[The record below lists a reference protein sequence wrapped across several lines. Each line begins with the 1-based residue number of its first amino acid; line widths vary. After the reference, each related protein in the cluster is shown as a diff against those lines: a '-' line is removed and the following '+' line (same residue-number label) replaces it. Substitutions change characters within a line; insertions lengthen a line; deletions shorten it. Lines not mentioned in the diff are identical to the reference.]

1 MEKEIINLTI
11 NDLKPGMIIANDIE
25 QDRTVLLAKDVIIT
39 EAILLK
45 LKNSYFVDKISIYKD
60 DTLYKA
66 NIKKKSAESELKK
79 VEQKFNGIC
88 ENLYLAIN
96 KSDNIQNDIMEEI
109 RKLTKELQDVVKD
122 PNAVINDIVFYGSG
136 NDTIYR
142 HSVNVAAISSLL
154 GEWLNFDNRKI
165 KLLIYS
171 ALLHDLGKTQIDNN
185 IFDKPS
191 ALTMKDYKE
200 IKTHSLLGYN
210 IIKKLNFLDK
220 AVCQGI
226 LMHHEREDGS
236 GYPLGIKG
244 DKIPKFAKI
253 IAIADVF
260 DAINSDR
267 SYRKKKSPFEAIQ
280 IIRKESLGKLDYN
293 YCNVFLNHIINYY
306 MGRDVMLNNEE
317 IGKIV
322 QMDINKLDK
331 PLIFLNNEFVD
342 LKEKK
347 ELKIERF
354 IL

>member
-1 MEKEIINLTI
+1 MEKNIINLTI
-11 NDLKPGMIIANDIE
+11 NDLKPGMIIAKDIE

-39 EAILLK
+39 EAILVK
-45 LKNSYFVDKISIYKD
+45 LKKSYFVDKISIYED

-66 NIKKKSAESELKK
+66 NITKKTAESELKK
-79 VEQKFNGIC
+79 VEYKFNDIC
-88 ENLYLAIN
+88 DNLYQVMN
-96 KSDNIQNDIMEEI
+96 KSNNIQSDIMDEI
-109 RKLTKELQDVVKD
+109 RKLTKELQEVIKN

-154 GEWLNFDNRKI
+154 GEWLKFDNRKI

-191 ALTMKDYKE
+191 GLTIKDYNE

-220 AVCQGI
+220 SVCQGI

-267 SYRKKKSPFEAIQ
+267 SYRKKKTPFEAIQ
-280 IIRKESLGKLDYN
+280 IIRKESFGKLDYN

-306 MGRDVMLNNEE
+306 MGRNVLLNNDET
-317 IGKIV
+317 GKIV
-322 QMDINKLDK
+322 QMDINELDK

-347 ELKIERF
+347 KLKIERF